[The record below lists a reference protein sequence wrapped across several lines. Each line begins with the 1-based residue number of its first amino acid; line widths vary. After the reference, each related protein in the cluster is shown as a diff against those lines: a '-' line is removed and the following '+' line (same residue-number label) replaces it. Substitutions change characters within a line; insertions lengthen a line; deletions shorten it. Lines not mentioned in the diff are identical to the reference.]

1 MCLKETLSFIASFLL
16 LHEKTTTGRQ
26 NKTKQFWE
34 TLVLS
39 RNVSVTVTVHTKM
52 KIEVKQARTS

>member
-39 RNVSVTVTVHTKM
+39 RNVSVTVHTKM

>member
-39 RNVSVTVTVHTKM
+39 RNVSVTVHNKM

>member
-1 MCLKETLSFIASFLL
+1 MCLKETLSFIVSFLL
-16 LHEKTTTGRQ
+16 LQEKTTTGRQ

-39 RNVSVTVTVHTKM
+39 RNVSVTVHTKM
-52 KIEVKQARTS
+52 KIEVKEARTS

>member
-1 MCLKETLSFIASFLL
+1 MCLKETLSFIVSFLML
-16 LHEKTTTGRQ
+16 QEKTTTGRQ

-39 RNVSVTVTVHTKM
+39 RNISVTVTVHTKM